1 LGLGGKRKSEGKGV
15 RKRGGR
21 RDGEEARSSLAGKR
35 EAERSSDVTS
45 RPREEPEKNVFENPP
60 FSVLI
65 SLFIPLSFLT

>member
-1 LGLGGKRKSEGKGV
+1 LGGKRKSEGKGV

-21 RDGEEARSSLAGKR
+21 RDGEEASSSLAGKR